1 MEDALVALLPEAY
14 PQFQG
19 RSLTLIPFGE
29 GLIHQTYLVRQ
40 GEKQWI
46 LQGFNET
53 VFTYPQRIEHN
64 LALLS
69 DRVRLRP
76 LPFTLPL
83 PLSNG
88 LGKGLTPIEGKKYRL
103 FEFVEGKTLQGI
115 SSLPQAKLA
124 AQAYGTFASWA
135 QELPVEAFQET
146 IPNFHR
152 LDLRFA
158 RLQEVASNS
167 SKLSKKV
174 EGLLHLY
181 LEQAPLVNWYTEQL
195 PILPRRVTHND
206 TKINNLIFSSDLNR
220 VAAVVDL
227 DTLMGGYL
235 LYDLGDLVRTV
246 ACSLP
251 ETSTQW
257 QDVRAIPEVVQA
269 LILGYWEGLSG
280 AISTQ
285 ETASL
290 PYAGEVMTLIM
301 GLRFLTDYLEGNV
314 YYRVTYEDQNLHRA
328 KNQMA
333 LLQSL
338 QSQREHF
345 QHTIQKL
352 TPGVR

>member
-1 MEDALVALLPEAY
+1 MVDTLAELLPQTY
-14 PQFQG
+14 PQFKD
-19 RSLTLIPFGE
+19 RPLTLVPFGE

-69 DRVRLRP
+69 ERVRLRP

-88 LGKGLTPIEGKKYRL
+88 LGKGLTHIEGKKYRL

-115 SSLPQAKLA
+115 SSPAQARMA

-158 RLQEVASNS
+158 RLQEVASTS
-167 SKLSKKV
+167 SKLSEEV
-174 EGLLHLY
+174 ERLLHLY
-181 LEQAPLVNWYTEQL
+181 LKQAPLVTWYTEQL
-195 PILPRRVTHND
+195 PILPQRVTHND
-206 TKINNLIFSSDLNR
+206 TKINNLIFSSDLKQ

-257 QDVRAIPEVVQA
+257 PLVRALPEVVKA

-280 AISTQ
+280 AITPQ

-333 LLQSL
+333 LLHSL

-345 QHTIQKL
+345 QHTIEKL
-352 TPGVR
+352 SPRVR